1 MENKFGFNL
10 RFLRKKQ
17 KLTLISLAEVLAI
30 SKSAV
35 ADYEVGKTM
44 PPLDVCQKIAQ
55 TLGVSIKDL
64 QERDFAALTEVQ
76 LSELLENRK
85 DDNSEADFS
94 NTNKQLAF
102 QNRLLL
108 QQIDGLKI
116 QLQLVR
122 QIVGSKESEIRSLK
136 TQVVLLEEKLKD
148 WF

>member
-17 KLTLISLAEVLAI
+17 RLTLVSLAEVLAI

-35 ADYEVGKTM
+35 ADYEVGKTI

-64 QERDFAALTEVQ
+64 QEGNFAALTEVQ
-76 LSELLENRK
+76 LSELLESRK
-85 DDNSEADFS
+85 EDNSEADFS

-148 WF
+148 

>member
-17 KLTLISLAEVLAI
+17 KLTLVSLAEVLAI

-35 ADYEVGKTM
+35 ADYEVGKTI

-64 QERDFAALTEVQ
+64 QEGDFAALTEVQ
-76 LSELLENRK
+76 LNELLESRK
-85 DDNSEADFS
+85 EDNSEADFS

-148 WF
+148 

>member
-17 KLTLISLAEVLAI
+17 RLTLISLAEVLAI

-35 ADYEVGKTM
+35 ADYEVGKTI

-64 QERDFAALTEVQ
+64 QEGDFAALTEVQ
-76 LSELLENRK
+76 LSELLESRK

>member
-17 KLTLISLAEVLAI
+17 KLTLVSLAEVLAI

-35 ADYEVGKTM
+35 ADYEVGKTI

-64 QERDFAALTEVQ
+64 QEGDFAALTEVQ
-76 LSELLENRK
+76 LNELLESRK

-148 WF
+148 

>member
-10 RFLRKKQ
+10 RFLRKRQ

-148 WF
+148 

>member
-17 KLTLISLAEVLAI
+17 RLTLISLAEVLAI

-35 ADYEVGKTM
+35 ADYEVGKTI

-64 QERDFAALTEVQ
+64 QEGDFAALTEVQ
-76 LSELLENRK
+76 LSELLESRK

-148 WF
+148 

>member
-17 KLTLISLAEVLAI
+17 KLTLVSLAEVLAI

-35 ADYEVGKTM
+35 ADYEVGKTI

-64 QERDFAALTEVQ
+64 QEGNFAALTEVQ
-76 LSELLENRK
+76 LSELLESRK
-85 DDNSEADFS
+85 EDNSEADFS

-148 WF
+148 

>member
-17 KLTLISLAEVLAI
+17 KLTLVSLAEVLAI

-35 ADYEVGKTM
+35 ADYEVGKTI

-64 QERDFAALTEVQ
+64 QEGNFAALTEVQ
-76 LSELLENRK
+76 LSELLESRK
-85 DDNSEADFS
+85 EDNSEADFS